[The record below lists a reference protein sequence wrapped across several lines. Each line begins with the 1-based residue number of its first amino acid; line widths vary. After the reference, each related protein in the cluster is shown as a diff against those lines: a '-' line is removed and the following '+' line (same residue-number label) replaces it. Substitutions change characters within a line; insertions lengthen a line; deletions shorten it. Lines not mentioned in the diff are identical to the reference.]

1 MGLFKRRRTARLPL
15 ADLDGASVDAGGLSL
30 ALKDALV
37 AARVE
42 GNGLQVVV
50 FHPAFAELSG
60 DQRTQA
66 SVDILVATLGEDA
79 LRMVVSQ
86 VDPATHPPID
96 PFALSPLRDF
106 VRSLGVSVEPGED

>member
-1 MGLFKRRRTARLPL
+1 MGLFKRRQASRPPL
-15 ADLDGASVDAGGLSL
+15 ADLDSSLDVGGGAL

-50 FHPAFAELSG
+50 FHPAFAELG
-60 DQRTQA
+60 EEQRAEA
-66 SVDILVATLGEDA
+66 SYEILVATLGEDV

-96 PFALSPLRDF
+96 PFGLGPLRDF
-106 VRSLGVSVEPGED
+106 VRSLGIAVEPAED